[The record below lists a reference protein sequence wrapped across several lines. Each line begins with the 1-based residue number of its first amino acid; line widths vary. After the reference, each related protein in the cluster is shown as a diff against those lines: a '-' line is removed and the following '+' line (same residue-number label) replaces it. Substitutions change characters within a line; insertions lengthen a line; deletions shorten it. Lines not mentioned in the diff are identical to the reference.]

1 MATKKKKPQEKLK
14 LNRRIVV
21 TGGGS
26 GGHTNT
32 ALAFISSLQKKY
44 TKALDNILYIGG
56 DLAMEGD
63 TRGKSLEH
71 KLLEKTDI
79 DFEIIRAGK
88 LQRYFGLTTIKLL
101 FKTVGGFVDSSR
113 VLRKYKPDLIFS
125 TGGYVTVPV
134 CIVGWILKIPV
145 YVHEQ
150 TINIGLA
157 NKIASKFAT
166 KVFVTFPQS
175 EKYFPKGKTIHT
187 GNILREDL
195 LKPKK
200 KGEIVEI
207 IRKMK
212 KQKEKYPIVYISGGS
227 LGSHVIN
234 ATIRDMIPYI
244 VQHYQIILQTGE
256 HPIYRDYEKIVKEK
270 SKLTSKVQERFFP
283 VKYIDSCELGFVY
296 QNMDLFIGRAGAN
309 TVYEIGLFKKKS
321 IFIPIPWAG
330 KNEQYENA
338 KILEKTGL
346 SKIIPEGE
354 LISDLL
360 FDEMNKLMK
369 KNRKPNEEKLE
380 KIFIKEGIKTILKE
394 MDL

>member
-1 MATKKKKPQEKLK
+1 METIKKKPQVKSK

-63 TRGKSLEH
+63 IKGKSLEH

-79 DFEIIRAGK
+79 NFKIIRAGK
-88 LQRYFGLTTIKLL
+88 LQRYFNFTTIKLL
-101 FKTVGGFVDSSR
+101 FKTIGGFIDSSR
-113 VLRKYKPDLIFS
+113 ILRKYKPDLIFS

-134 CIVGWILKIPV
+134 CIVGWIFKIPV
-145 YVHEQ
+145 YIHEQ

-166 KVFVTFPQS
+166 KVFITFPQS
-175 EKYFPKGKTIHT
+175 KKYFPKDKTIHT
-187 GNILREDL
+187 GNILKEDL
-195 LKPKK
+195 FKPKK
-200 KGEIVEI
+200 KGEVAEVIK
-207 IRKMK
+207 KMK
-212 KQKEKYPIVYISGGS
+212 REKEKYPIVYISGGS

-234 ATIRDMIPYI
+234 TTIREMIPYI

-256 HPIYRDYEKIVKEK
+256 HPMYKDYEKIVKEK
-270 SKLTSKVQERFFP
+270 NKLPSKVQERFFP
-283 VKYIDSCELGFVY
+283 IKYIDSSELGLVY

-309 TVYEIGLFKKKS
+309 TVYEIGIFKKKS
-321 IFIPIPWAG
+321 IFIPIPWVG
-330 KNEQYENA
+330 KNEQHENA
-338 KILEKTGL
+338 KVLENLGL

-360 FDEMNKLMK
+360 FDEMNKLAK
-369 KNRKPNEEKLE
+369 KESKPNKEKLE
-380 KIFIKEGIKTILKE
+380 EIFTRKGIDTIFEE
-394 MDL
+394 MGL